1 VSGTGSA
8 PVSRQDTAPLR
19 RRLASLVYEAL
30 LLFGIAFGV
39 GMVYGI
45 VTQQHHALQGRR
57 GLLAAQ
63 FFVFGLYFVWC
74 WARSGQTLPMQT
86 WKLRLV
92 SADGGPVSFGRAL
105 ARYLLAWLW
114 CLPAL
119 AAVWLLDWQQDKARS
134 FAAVAAGVVVYA
146 TLTRVLPQRQFLHD
160 LIAGTRLVSLAG
172 TPSSGEGRTSHGA

>member
-1 VSGTGSA
+1 VPGAG
-8 PVSRQDTAPLR
+8 TAPLR

-39 GMVYGI
+39 GLVYGI

-57 GLLAAQ
+57 GLEAAQ

-86 WKLRLV
+86 WKLKLV
-92 SADGGPVSFGRAL
+92 ADADGGLVSYGRAL

-114 CLPAL
+114 VLPGLGAVAL
-119 AAVWLLDWQQDKARS
+119 LGWQQDKRLI
-134 FAAVAAGVVVYA
+134 FAALAANVALYA
-146 TLTRVLPQRQFLHD
+146 ALTRWLPQRQFLHD
-160 LIAGTRLVSLAG
+160 VLAGTRLVSLAPAP
-172 TPSSGEGRTSHGA
+172 PSQS